1 MEARKASLMNF
12 RVDDDLKD
20 RFTQAAETRQQ
31 TQSEAMREA
40 LLLYVKRVRNEQ
52 LRDAAERI
60 RRHREDEEDV
70 MRWIEA
76 HGVGITD
83 D

>member
-1 MEARKASLMNF
+1 MASLMNF

-20 RFTQAAETRQQ
+20 RFIQAAETRHQ

-60 RRHREDEEDV
+60 RLNREDEEDV
-70 MRWIEA
+70 MRWLDA
-76 HGVGITD
+76 HRVDLD

>member
-1 MEARKASLMNF
+1 MASLMNF

-60 RRHREDEEDV
+60 RLNREDEEDV
-70 MRWIEA
+70 MRWLDA
-76 HGVGITD
+76 HRVDLD

>member
-1 MEARKASLMNF
+1 MASLMNF

-20 RFTQAAETRQQ
+20 RFAQAAEAKHQ

-40 LLLYVKRVRNEQ
+40 LLLYIRRVRNEQ
-52 LRDAAERI
+52 LRDAAQRI
-60 RRHREDEEDV
+60 RRHDADEDDV
-70 MRWIEA
+70 MGWSEA
-76 HGVGITD
+76 NRAVLD

>member
-1 MEARKASLMNF
+1 MASLMNF

-60 RRHREDEEDV
+60 RRYREDEEDV

-76 HGVGITD
+76 HGVGIAD